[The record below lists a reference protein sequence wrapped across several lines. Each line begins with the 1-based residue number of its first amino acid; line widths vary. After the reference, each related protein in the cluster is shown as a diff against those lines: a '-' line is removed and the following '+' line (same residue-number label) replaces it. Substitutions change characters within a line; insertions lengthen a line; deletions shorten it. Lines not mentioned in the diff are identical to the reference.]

1 MVFGLYYQEYD
12 RWRLKTSHL
21 IMNKKSILIIGLF
34 LALPLVAFAQPPDTI
49 TQPIS
54 VVIFNLL
61 IIAQNILWMVA
72 VTFTIIMFVRAG
84 FQYMSAKGDPTM
96 VKEAHQSV
104 IWGSVGAAVIVL
116 AWSIIV
122 VIRLQLGV

>member
-1 MVFGLYYQEYD
+1 
-12 RWRLKTSHL
+12 
-21 IMNKKSILIIGLF
+21 MNKKSVLILGLL
-34 LALPLVAFAQPPDTI
+34 LALPLVASAQPPGSL

-61 IIAQNILWMVA
+61 IIVQNILWMVA
-72 VTFTIIMFVRAG
+72 VTFTIVMFVRAG

-122 VIRLQLGV
+122 VIRVQLGL